1 MPSMTSMSLRPIW
14 EKISMLRLEGV
25 DVFYSDLQALW
36 DVSFH
41 VEKKEMVA
49 LIGSNGAGKTST
61 LKAISGVIRPRKGQI
76 LFEDVRLDLLR
87 KHEIVETGVS
97 MVPEGRRLFPDMS
110 VLENLEIGA
119 FIERARNNRLS
130 SLGRVFEIFPVLRER
145 AKQMAGTLSG
155 GEQQMLAVARG
166 LMSQPRLLLL
176 DELSLGL
183 APLIVRTLYRVI
195 LDINDTQGLTIL
207 LVEQNVRYALETA
220 NRAYIIENGRVVG
233 QGGARELLNS
243 EDVKSAYLAIG

>member
-1 MPSMTSMSLRPIW
+1 
-14 EKISMLRLEGV
+14 MLRLEGV
-25 DVFYSDLQALW
+25 DVFYRDLQALW

-61 LKAISGVIRPRKGQI
+61 LKAISGVIRPRKGRI

-145 AKQMAGTLSG
+145 ARQMAGTLSG

>member
-61 LKAISGVIRPRKGQI
+61 LKAISGVIRPRKGRI

-233 QGGARELLNS
+233 QGDARELLNS

>member
-1 MPSMTSMSLRPIW
+1 
-14 EKISMLRLEGV
+14 MLRLEGV

-220 NRAYIIENGRVVG
+220 SRAYIIENGRVVG
-233 QGGARELLNS
+233 QGDARELLNS

>member
-1 MPSMTSMSLRPIW
+1 
-14 EKISMLRLEGV
+14 MLRLEGV
-25 DVFYSDLQALW
+25 DVFYRDLQALW

-61 LKAISGVIRPRKGQI
+61 LKAISGVIRPRKGRI

-233 QGGARELLNS
+233 QGDARELLNS